1 MVVYQSSEFPTAT
14 GYTRSVESIRSLGAL
29 QLGYFGLGLGTA
41 LVLTTS
47 SMTVPTAQSTAL
59 IARQTTNSG
68 GLSIDVV
75 QAPYK
80 AVMELRRRSGLT
92 WDQLGQIFGV
102 TRRTMHFWASGQ
114 PLATENERALNAVL
128 AFVRAYDRGAAN
140 LNRDVILQNIEGRT
154 TLELLRDGHYGQAG
168 QRFSGPTSA
177 VPLSQAKSDLAGK
190 VHPLPAASHVALNII
205 LDGRQDRVS
214 MDNPK
219 RRAVAPI
226 KKRKTT

>member
-59 IARQTTNSG
+59 LARQTTNSG

-114 PLATENERALNAVL
+114 PLATENEREPG
-128 AFVRAYDRGAAN
+128 Y
-140 LNRDVILQNIEGRT
+140 
-154 TLELLRDGHYGQAG
+154 
-168 QRFSGPTSA
+168 
-177 VPLSQAKSDLAGK
+177 K
-190 VHPLPAASHVALNII
+190 
-205 LDGRQDRVS
+205 
-214 MDNPK
+214 
-219 RRAVAPI
+219 
-226 KKRKTT
+226 